1 MPDIQPPET
10 IKELPLAII
19 KNMITLATSGFG
31 VVVALAWNDAIKKVV
46 TDIVDPYF
54 GNSGSIIS
62 LFIYAI
68 AVTLL
73 AVFVTM
79 QLSSLQRR
87 FEALQ
92 NAVVSKSLLASKMK
106 HMNSKSKRKIRK

>member
-1 MPDIQPPET
+1 MPEIQPPES

-19 KNMITLATSGFG
+19 KNMIALATSGFG

-46 TDIVDPYF
+46 TDIVNPYF

-68 AVTLL
+68 AVTLM

-87 FEALQ
+87 FETLQ
-92 NAVVSKSLLASKMK
+92 NAVVSKTLLDAKK
-106 HMNSKSKRKIRK
+106 KKKAKSKTKK